1 MPRQCPPF
9 LYGVRVLKTNTGKI
23 LAQLDALSDFY
34 SSIRPGPEGVP
45 DYTERAHQFI
55 MMCLSTIERIAGPDS
70 TYASRARSV
79 VGQPAHAA
87 GRISMLYGV
96 IQALRED
103 VASERLAPVQGAGH
117 MDLFSEYLEQADYL
131 LEKDYKDASA
141 IMAGGVLEAHLRRL
155 CARHGIDTD
164 EQTTGGRRRK
174 KASILSADLYKA
186 KILSLREY
194 QQVKTWLALR
204 NDAARGNF
212 DGYVKEEV
220 ARLVQSV
227 WDFVR
232 THPI

>member
-1 MPRQCPPF
+1 
-9 LYGVRVLKTNTGKI
+9 
-23 LAQLDALSDFY
+23 
-34 SSIRPGPEGVP
+34 
-45 DYTERAHQFI
+45 
-55 MMCLSTIERIAGPDS
+55 
-70 TYASRARSV
+70 
-79 VGQPAHAA
+79 
-87 GRISMLYGV
+87 
-96 IQALRED
+96 
-103 VASERLAPVQGAGH
+103 
-117 MDLFSEYLEQADYL
+117 
-131 LEKDYKDASA
+131 DASA

-186 KILSLREY
+186 KILSLSEY

-220 ARLVQSV
+220 ARLVQCV

>member
-1 MPRQCPPF
+1 M
-9 LYGVRVLKTNTGKI
+9 KTNANKI
-23 LAQLDALSDFY
+23 LAQLDALGDFY
-34 SSIRPGPEGVP
+34 SSIRPGPVGLP

-55 MMCLSTIERIAGPDS
+55 TMCLSTIERIAGPDS
-70 TYASRARSV
+70 AYASRARSV
-79 VGQPAHAA
+79 AGQPAYAA

-96 IQALRED
+96 IQALRDD
-103 VASERLAPVQGAGH
+103 VANDRVVPVQGAGH

-131 LEKDYKDASA
+131 LEKGYKDASA
-141 IMAGGVLEAHLRRL
+141 IMAGGTLEAHLRRL

-164 EQTTGGRRRK
+164 EQISGARRRK

-186 KILSLREY
+186 KILSLSEY

-220 ARLVQSV
+220 ARLVQCV

>member
-1 MPRQCPPF
+1 
-9 LYGVRVLKTNTGKI
+9 LKTNTGKI
-23 LAQLDALSDFY
+23 LAQLDALGDFY
-34 SSIRPGPEGVP
+34 GSIRSGPEALP

-55 MMCLSTIERIAGPDS
+55 TMCMSTIERIAGPDS

-79 VGQPAHAA
+79 VGQPARAA

-96 IQALRED
+96 MQALRND
-103 VASERLAPVQGAGH
+103 VANGNVVPVQGIGH
-117 MDLFSEYLEQADYL
+117 MDLFSEYLEQADHL
-131 LEKDYKDASA
+131 LESGYKDASA

-155 CARHGIDTD
+155 CGRHGIDTD
-164 EQTTGGRRRK
+164 EQISSGRRRK

-186 KILSLREY
+186 KILSLSEY

-220 ARLVQSV
+220 ARLVQCV